1 MPDMHT
7 DTLARALGDVVR
19 EFRQNLDQHL
29 EGVRMQAGA
38 MVAEANA
45 RVAEAE
51 ARRDTAM
58 AEFMMRVQDR
68 LASIKD
74 GSSGADGKD
83 GAPGKDGDDGLHG
96 KDGKDGLDGKDG
108 APGAEGPAGKD
119 GADGRDGLDGAPGR
133 DGLDGAPGSDGAVGA
148 DGAKGADGKDGKS
161 VSVRGTFSED
171 DEYTDLDIVMMN
183 GSSFIAIK
191 ENPGPCPGAGWQL
204 LASRGSRGDRGVPGV
219 EGKQGPRGDDGAPGD
234 SPVALYVEGN
244 EIIMTMSS
252 GTELRAA
259 LPMVRR

>member
-1 MPDMHT
+1 MQEMHT
-7 DTLARALGDVVR
+7 ETLARALGDVVR

-29 EGVRMQAGA
+29 EGVRMQASA
-38 MVAEANA
+38 MVSEANA

-68 LASIKD
+68 LANVKD
-74 GSSGADGKD
+74 GAAGLNGSDGAPGKDGADGLPGKDGTDGRDGKD
-83 GAPGKDGDDGLHG
+83 GAPGSD
-96 KDGKDGLDGKDG
+96 
-108 APGAEGPAGKD
+108 GPAGKD
-119 GADGRDGLDGAPGR
+119 GEAGKDGIDGVPGRDGIEGAPGADGAPGI
-133 DGLDGAPGSDGAVGA
+133 DGAM
-148 DGAKGADGKDGKS
+148 GADGKDGKS

-171 DEYTDLDIVMMN
+171 DEYTELDIVMMN

-191 ENPGPCPGAGWQL
+191 EQPGPCPGAGWQL
-204 LASRGSRGDRGVPGV
+204 LASRGSRGDRGGPGI
-219 EGKQGPRGDDGAPGD
+219 EGKQGPRGNDGAPGD